1 MHEVVG
7 YSLLLIISIAILSA
21 CVMMGSVYSRAAFE
35 AVLFNK
41 AERIASRVTETILT
55 YYRCVD
61 RGGAATVFL
70 DLPSTICGRE
80 YHIYLDNDT
89 RMLILEVQNSRVVVR
104 KPLDL
109 KAMLLGEIWSHE
121 LAYARAVLRM
131 NESVIWLGVG

>member
-1 MHEVVG
+1 M
-7 YSLLLIISIAILSA
+7 IS
-21 CVMMGSVYSRAAFE
+21 E
-35 AVLFNK
+35 TVLFNE

-55 YYRCVD
+55 YYRCADGNGSV
-61 RGGAATVFL
+61 TVYL
-70 DLPSTICGRE
+70 NLPPDIRGRE